1 MRFLNIY
8 NNVRHIGNIV
18 LVFLISYLMMTVGL
32 AFYADM
38 FGKPQKSNYLDVW
51 LILSGIN
58 FGLYSLR
65 IIYLKLVRWIKRN
78 Q

>member
-1 MRFLNIY
+1 
-8 NNVRHIGNIV
+8 
-18 LVFLISYLMMTVGL
+18 MMTVGL

-38 FGKPQKSNYLDVW
+38 FGKPEKSNFLDVW
-51 LILSGIN
+51 LILCGIN
-58 FGLYSLR
+58 FGLYGLR

>member
-1 MRFLNIY
+1 
-8 NNVRHIGNIV
+8 
-18 LVFLISYLMMTVGL
+18 MMIVGL
-32 AFYADM
+32 AFYADI

-65 IIYLKLVRWIKRN
+65 IIYLRFVRWIKRN
-78 Q
+78 QEPLLHQ

>member
-1 MRFLNIY
+1 M
-8 NNVRHIGNIV
+8 RHIGNIV
-18 LVFLISYLMMTVGL
+18 LIFLISYLMMIVGL
-32 AFYADM
+32 AFYADI

-65 IIYLKLVRWIKRN
+65 IIYLRFVRWIKRN
-78 Q
+78 QEPLLHQ